1 LNSKLKKT
9 LLTIIPIAIGVGLI
23 WNLLSRLSPDDKTEI
38 INSFKSANYWWVG
51 LSLLIGALSHLSR
64 AYRWQFLLEPLGYK
78 PKFANS
84 TMTVLIAYIVNLAIP
99 RAGEI
104 ARASAISKYEDI
116 PLEKAFGTI
125 VAERIADVIMLLII
139 ITLAFILQAD
149 FIESYLFKDN
159 DSNKLIPIL
168 ILVTLGVLGLVLIKL
183 IQRAKS
189 GFLLKVKVFI
199 NGLVEGAISIF
210 KMKKKWPFI
219 FHTIFI
225 WVMYVLMF
233 YAVTFAI
240 PETTYL
246 PFEAVIVGFV
256 AGALSM
262 AVTNGGLGVYP
273 VFVASALIL
282 YNIDDNPSRAFGWI
296 MWTAQT
302 IMIIVFGGLSFLF
315 LPIYNRLKS

>member
-1 LNSKLKKT
+1 MNSKYKKI
-9 LLTIIPIAIGVGLI
+9 LLTIIPISIGIGLI
-23 WNLLSRLSPDDKTEI
+23 WNLLSRLSPQDKTEI

-51 LSLLIGALSHLSR
+51 ASLLIGALSHLSR
-64 AYRWQFLLEPLGYK
+64 AYRWQFLLQPLGYK

-104 ARASAISKYEDI
+104 ARASAISKYENI

-125 VAERIADVIMLLII
+125 VAERIADVIMLLGII
-139 ITLAFILQAD
+139 ALAFILQAD
-149 FIESYLFKDN
+149 FIKSYLFKDT

-168 ILVTLGVLGLVLIKL
+168 ILVALGVIGLIVIKL
-183 IQRAKS
+183 IQRAKG
-189 GFLLKVKVFI
+189 GFLLKVKTFI
-199 NGLVEGAISIF
+199 NGLVEGAVSIF
-210 KMKKKWPFI
+210 KMEKKWPFI
-219 FHTIFI
+219 FHTVFI

-282 YNIDDNPSRAFGWI
+282 YNIEDNPSRAFGWI

-315 LPIYNRLKS
+315 LPIYNRRKS

>member
-1 LNSKLKKT
+1 
-9 LLTIIPIAIGVGLI
+9 LTILPISIGIGLI
-23 WNLLSRLSPDDKTEI
+23 WNLLSRLSPEDKTEI

-125 VAERIADVIMLLII
+125 VAERIADVIMLLMII
-139 ITLAFILQAD
+139 ALAFILQAD
-149 FIESYLFKDN
+149 FIESYLFKDD

-168 ILVTLGVLGLVLIKL
+168 ILVALGVIGLVLIKL

-199 NGLVEGAISIF
+199 NGLVEGSISIF
-210 KMKKKWPFI
+210 RMKKKWPFI

-315 LPIYNRLKS
+315 LPIYNRRKS

>member
-1 LNSKLKKT
+1 MNFNLKKI
-9 LLTIIPIAIGVGLI
+9 LLTVIPISIGVGLI
-23 WNLLSRLSPDDKTEI
+23 WNLLSRLSPEDKTEI

-51 LSLLIGALSHLSR
+51 LSLIIGAFSHLSR

-84 TMTVLIAYIVNLAIP
+84 TMTVLIAYIVNLAVP

-125 VAERIADVIMLLII
+125 VAERIADVIMLFLII
-139 ITLAFILQAD
+139 ALAFILQAD
-149 FIESYLFKDN
+149 FIGGYLFKEGS
-159 DSNKLIPIL
+159 SNKWLTIL
-168 ILVTLGVLGLVLIKL
+168 ILVILGITGLISLKL
-183 IQRAKS
+183 IQRANK
-189 GFLLKVKVFI
+189 GFLLKVKIFI
-199 NGLVEGAISIF
+199 NGLIEGAISIF
-210 KMKKKWPFI
+210 RMKKKWPFI

-233 YAVTFAI
+233 YVVTFAI
-240 PETTYL
+240 PETTHL
-246 PFEAVIVGFV
+246 PFEAIIVGFV

-262 AVTNGGLGVYP
+262 ALTNGGLGVYP

-282 YNIDDNPSRAFGWI
+282 YNIEDNPSRAFGWI

-315 LPIYNRLKS
+315 LPIYNRRKS

>member
-1 LNSKLKKT
+1 MNSKFKKI
-9 LLTIIPIAIGVGLI
+9 LLTIIPISIGIGLI
-23 WNLLSRLSPDDKTEI
+23 WNLLSRLSPQDKTEI

-51 LSLLIGALSHLSR
+51 ASLLIGALSHLSR
-64 AYRWQFLLEPLGYK
+64 AYRWQFLLQPLGYK

-104 ARASAISKYEDI
+104 ARASAISKYENI

-125 VAERIADVIMLLII
+125 VAERIADVIMLLGII
-139 ITLAFILQAD
+139 ALAFILQAD
-149 FIESYLFKDN
+149 FIKSYLFKDT

-168 ILVTLGVLGLVLIKL
+168 ILVALGVIGLIVIKL
-183 IQRAKS
+183 IQRAKG
-189 GFLLKVKVFI
+189 GFLLKVKTFI
-199 NGLVEGAISIF
+199 NGLVEGAVSIF
-210 KMKKKWPFI
+210 KMEKKWPFI
-219 FHTIFI
+219 FHTVFI

-282 YNIDDNPSRAFGWI
+282 YNIEDNPSRAFGWI

-315 LPIYNRLKS
+315 LPIYNRRKS

>member
-1 LNSKLKKT
+1 MNSKFKKIA
-9 LLTIIPIAIGVGLI
+9 LTIIPISIGIGLI
-23 WNLLSRLSPDDKTEI
+23 WNLLSRLTPEDKTEI

-84 TMTVLIAYIVNLAIP
+84 TMTVLVAYIVNLAIP

-104 ARASAISKYEDI
+104 ARASAISKYENI

-149 FIESYLFKDN
+149 FVESYLFKDK
-159 DSNKLIPIL
+159 DTNKLIPIL
-168 ILVTLGVLGLVLIKL
+168 ILVALGVIGLVLIKL
-183 IQRAKS
+183 IQRAKK

-219 FHTIFI
+219 FHTLFI

-282 YNIDDNPSRAFGWI
+282 YNIEDNPSRAFGWI

-315 LPIYNRLKS
+315 LPIYNRRKS